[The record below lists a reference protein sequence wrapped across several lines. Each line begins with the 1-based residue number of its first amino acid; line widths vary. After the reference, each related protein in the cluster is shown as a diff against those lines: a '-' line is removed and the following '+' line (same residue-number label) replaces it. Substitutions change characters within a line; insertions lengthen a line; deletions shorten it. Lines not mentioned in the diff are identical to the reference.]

1 VGRLRKHV
9 PGRVHLAITPPTQ
22 PRHIGYA
29 LCALRYLLPGA
40 SLGVIH
46 SCYGSPTRALTGMSS
61 TTLSVGKGA
70 PRVQNDTAQRAFV
83 RARLLPMLPER
94 RGSRSS
100 ARVIAVRLL
109 TLLRSDPQAR
119 AIGRLIAAV
128 STGDQCIVLT
138 GDDPARREVLDRIAH
153 ELASLRCRVV
163 RVAANEADEFSLQDF
178 VQQLSGQLGSDG
190 GTEDTLE
197 RVHRYLTEVDAGCD
211 RIVLL
216 IDHAHRLQSPG
227 LRFLQLTCRSSP
239 NLRVVLASKS
249 GDTAIPCATE
259 FRLLQARSE
268 ICISLGVSAR
278 TRDASTSALTSG

>member
-1 VGRLRKHV
+1 
-9 PGRVHLAITPPTQ
+9 
-22 PRHIGYA
+22 
-29 LCALRYLLPGA
+29 
-40 SLGVIH
+40 
-46 SCYGSPTRALTGMSS
+46 MSS

-83 RARLLPMLPER
+83 RARLSPMVPER
-94 RGSRSS
+94 RAQRSS
-100 ARVIAVRLL
+100 GRVIAVRLL

-119 AIGRLIAAV
+119 AIGRLIAGV

-211 RIVLL
+211 RIALL
-216 IDHAHRLQSPG
+216 IDHAHRLQS
-227 LRFLQLTCRSSP
+227 LSSNSP
-239 NLRVVLASKS
+239 AVPA
-249 GDTAIPCATE
+249 
-259 FRLLQARSE
+259 Q
-268 ICISLGVSAR
+268 
-278 TRDASTSALTSG
+278 TSGSCSGARVRTPQSPSHLSSGSFRPDPRFASASACPRGRETRPRQR